1 MKKVLIIC
9 LFMIVFLVGCGGP
22 TPPDGPVI
30 DELKV
35 SEVSDSIDILY
46 ASLPEIEYSDEKVQ
60 AEIERIRGLYEEL
73 TADEKALITNF
84 SDFEEIEKQYND
96 YKDKVAAE
104 EAEKAKIE
112 KAVAEAVA
120 LVEETVPRK
129 STGENL
135 ELPTSYIS
143 EEGVNVYI
151 GWTTDDPATIT
162 NKGMVTQPRKVAKA
176 VNLVAV
182 CRSGDVSQKITKR
195 VTVGPLAY
203 EMLPEKPVFA
213 YYYSNQRA
221 LTEIERKTINVI
233 ILSFGNIADD
243 GTVSVGG
250 LNYETVLQ
258 ERKHGIRVCFSVQNK
273 EGFKK
278 WTTSAA
284 NREKL
289 AQSFSSNKI

>member
-35 SEVSDSIDILY
+35 SEVNDSIDILY
-46 ASLPEIEYSDEKVQ
+46 SSLPEIDFSNEEVQ
-60 AEIERIRGLYEEL
+60 AEIGRIRGLYEEL
-73 TADEKALITNF
+73 TADEKTLITNF

-96 YKDKVAAE
+96 YKDKAAAE

-112 KAVAEAVA
+112 KAVSEAVA

-135 ELPTSYIS
+135 ELPTSYTS

-162 NKGMVTQPRKVAKA
+162 NKGIVTQPRKVAKA

-195 VTVGPLAY
+195 VTVGPLSY
-203 EMLPEKPVFA
+203 EM
-213 YYYSNQRA
+213 
-221 LTEIERKTINVI
+221 
-233 ILSFGNIADD
+233 
-243 GTVSVGG
+243 
-250 LNYETVLQ
+250 
-258 ERKHGIRVCFSVQNK
+258 
-273 EGFKK
+273 
-278 WTTSAA
+278 
-284 NREKL
+284 
-289 AQSFSSNKI
+289 